1 MPFRP
6 PFSPMKKGIRLT
18 VEWYKEHQDHWG
30 NIENALVAHPRL
42 TNTLAPNDYTSPG
55 SIGKDFAAA

>member
-1 MPFRP
+1 
-6 PFSPMKKGIRLT
+6 MKKGIRLT